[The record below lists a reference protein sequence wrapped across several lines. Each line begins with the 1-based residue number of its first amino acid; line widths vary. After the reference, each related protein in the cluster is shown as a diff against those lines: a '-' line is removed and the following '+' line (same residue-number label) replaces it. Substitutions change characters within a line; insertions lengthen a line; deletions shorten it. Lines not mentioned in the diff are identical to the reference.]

1 MHVAT
6 EMYVKERFKRG
17 STLLEAGD
25 FSCLCLPLSFR
36 LFCGIYVP
44 DCLQ

>member
-1 MHVAT
+1 ML
-6 EMYVKERFKRG
+6 KSRFKRG

-25 FSCLCLPLSFR
+25 FSCLCLLLSFR

-44 DCLQ
+44 DCLE

>member
-17 STLLEAGD
+17 STLLDAGD
-25 FSCLCLPLSFR
+25 FSCLFVYFVVFMYLIVWNKHSP
-36 LFCGIYVP
+36 
-44 DCLQ
+44 